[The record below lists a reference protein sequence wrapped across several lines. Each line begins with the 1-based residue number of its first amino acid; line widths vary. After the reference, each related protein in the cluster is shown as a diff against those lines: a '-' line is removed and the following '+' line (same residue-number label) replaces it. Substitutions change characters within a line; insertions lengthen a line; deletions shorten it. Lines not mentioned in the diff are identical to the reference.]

1 MNLDKNNI
9 KSISYDYEKKQMI
22 INLKTKIL
30 VDNFM
35 RDMLIYNCNEKTFIN
50 SVNKFLEE

>member
-1 MNLDKNNI
+1 MNIDKKNI

-50 SVNKFLEE
+50 SVSKFLEE

>member
-1 MNLDKNNI
+1 MNLDKKNI

-30 VDNFM
+30 IDNFM

-50 SVNKFLEE
+50 SVSKFLEE

>member
-1 MNLDKNNI
+1 MNLDKKNI

-30 VDNFM
+30 VDNYM
-35 RDMLIYNCNEKTFIN
+35 RDELIYNCNEKTFVN

>member
-1 MNLDKNNI
+1 MNLDKKNI

-30 VDNFM
+30 VDSFM
-35 RDMLIYNCNEKTFIN
+35 RDELIYNCNEKTFIN
-50 SVNKFLEE
+50 SVNSIFL

>member
-1 MNLDKNNI
+1 MNLDKKNI

-30 VDNFM
+30 VDNYM
-35 RDMLIYNCNEKTFIN
+35 RDELIYNCNEKTFIN

>member
-1 MNLDKNNI
+1 MNLDKKNI

-30 VDNFM
+30 IDNFM
-35 RDMLIYNCNEKTFIN
+35 RDMLIYNCNEKTFAN
-50 SVNKFLEE
+50 SVSKILEE

>member
-1 MNLDKNNI
+1 MNLDKKNI
-9 KSISYDYEKKQMI
+9 KSISYDYEKKQMF

-35 RDMLIYNCNEKTFIN
+35 RDELIYNCNEKTFIN

>member
-1 MNLDKNNI
+1 MNLDKKNI
-9 KSISYDYEKKQMI
+9 KSISYDYEKKQMT
-22 INLKTKIL
+22 INLKDKIL

-35 RDMLIYNCNEKTFIN
+35 RDMLIYNCNEKTFVN